1 MTTEATARLIT
12 TTDPTMDAQSWSDFL
27 TRHPDFLATHC
38 ATELYSV
45 LQALV
50 RRHPDL
56 FADLTLPKPP
66 DGVASLPHTQL
77 RLWREKLS
85 RLNFAM
91 NTLRTTAEAN
101 AALDRVLHEFAC
113 ALISATERSAEQAM
127 ALLHQHFAVD
137 IAKLITIKTL
147 NHPTLNLLE
156 GWLESHTPLCG
167 RLSEAQRQAIF
178 GTELPDTGSAALI
191 AIGSNLAQPRWILAL
206 GRITPDGFNPS
217 QGTLF
222 LTQIGELVTAYL
234 SCEHTI
240 AP

>member
-1 MTTEATARLIT
+1 MTTEATARLILA
-12 TTDPTMDAQSWSDFL
+12 TDPMLDAQSWSDFL
-27 TRHPDFLATHC
+27 THHPDFLATHC
-38 ATELYSV
+38 ATELTGV

-50 RRHPDL
+50 LHHPDL
-56 FADLTLPKPP
+56 FAELTLPQPP
-66 DGVASLPHTQL
+66 VGVASLPHTQL

-91 NTLRTTAEAN
+91 DTLRTTAEAN
-101 AALDRVLHEFAC
+101 ATLDRVLHEFAC
-113 ALISATERSAEQAM
+113 ALLRAPQHTAEQVVT
-127 ALLHQHFAVD
+127 LLHQHFAVD
-137 IAKLITIKTL
+137 NAQLIAVETL
-147 NHPTLNLLE
+147 NHSTQRLLE
-156 GWLESHTPLCG
+156 GWLASRTPLCG
-167 RLSEAQRQAIF
+167 RLSEAQRQALF

-222 LTQIGELVTAYL
+222 LTQIGELVSAFL
-234 SCEHTI
+234 SDERTI